1 MLQGENCKIEKQFL
15 SKIKTYIAQHN
26 VVRATGH
33 YLVALSG
40 GADSVALLLTMQ
52 DMGFHIEAAHCNFHL
67 RGEESDRDEQ
77 FCKDLCERRGVSLHL
92 AHFDTRGYAALHHV
106 SIEMAARSLRYS
118 YFQNLC
124 KDLSLDGICVAHHRD
139 DSVETVI
146 LNLVRGTGVHGLRG
160 ILPVNGNVLRPLLC
174 VSREDII
181 NYLGCKNQNYV
192 TDSTNL
198 VADVMR
204 NKIRL
209 QILPL
214 LQELNPDVKTTIAK
228 AAEHVTE
235 ACKIL
240 DHSIDEALTNGLEAN
255 GLEANDL
262 ETNGFDVERLLS
274 FPSPE
279 YLLYTM
285 LKRYGFQPSQINEVY
300 RSITSQKKDGTKEW
314 QSEDYSMALTRGRIL
329 IEKREEKAFKPIKL
343 PEAGTYVLNQEN
355 DKLKIE
361 QIERDSTFSLSK
373 QADCVCLDAQNVLFP
388 LTVRRY
394 VAGDKFV
401 PFGMKGFKL
410 ISDYLTDKKKNV
422 FEKRRQLVV
431 SDAEGKI
438 VWLVN
443 ERVDDRC
450 KVTNDTD
457 SVLRLSFV
465 LNQ

>member
-1 MLQGENCKIEKQFL
+1 MLQGENCKTEKQFL
-15 SKIKTYIAQHN
+15 SKIKAYIAQHN

-52 DMGFHIEAAHCNFHL
+52 EMGFHIEAAHCNFHL

-214 LQELNPDVKTTIAK
+214 LQELNPDVKMSIAK

-240 DHSIDEALTNGLEAN
+240 DHSIDEALAN
-255 GLEANDL
+255 GLEANSY
-262 ETNGFDVERLLS
+262 NSYDVERLLS

-279 YLLYTM
+279 YLLYTL
-285 LKRYGFQPSQINEVY
+285 LKRYGFQPGQINEVY

-343 PEAGTYVLNQEN
+343 PEASTYVLNQEN

-361 QIERDSTFSLSK
+361 HIERDSTFSLSK
-373 QADCVCLDAQNVLFP
+373 QACCVCLDAQNVVFP

-450 KVTNDTD
+450 KVTNNTD

>member
-15 SKIKTYIAQHN
+15 SKVKTYIAQHN

-77 FCKDLCERRGVSLHL
+77 FCKNLCERRGVSLHL

-106 SIEMAARSLRYS
+106 SIEMAARSLRYA

-139 DSVETVI
+139 DSVETVL

-160 ILPVNGNVLRPLLC
+160 ILPVNGNILRPLLC
-174 VSREDII
+174 VSRADII
-181 NYLGCKNQNYV
+181 NYLGCKDQNYV

-228 AAEHVTE
+228 AAEHVAE
-235 ACKIL
+235 ACKII
-240 DHSIDEALTNGLEAN
+240 DHSLDEALSYGLKVN
-255 GLEANDL
+255 SY
-262 ETNGFDVERLLS
+262 DVERLLS

-279 YLLYTM
+279 YLLYTL

-300 RSITSQKKDGTKEW
+300 RSIMSQEQQGTKEW

-329 IEKREEKAFKPIKL
+329 IDKREEMAFKPIKL
-343 PEAGTYVLNQEN
+343 PEVGTYVLNQEN

-431 SDAEGKI
+431 CDAEDKI

-450 KVTNDTD
+450 KVTNDTN
-457 SVLRLSFV
+457 SVLRLSFI